1 MKRPVAF
8 RSGNLQSV
16 LFALRTLDF
25 RVANARGPS
34 PACDQPYT
42 HYNLAELLHERVP
55 IANGFHRPAGI
66 GSVRAQS
73 ERPAKA
79 AGMAV
84 RG

>member
-16 LFALRTLDF
+16 LFAPRTLDF

-42 HYNLAELLHERVP
+42 HYNLSALLHAHAKVR
-55 IANGFHRPAGI
+55 RPAGI
-66 GSVRAQS
+66 RA
-73 ERPAKA
+73 
-79 AGMAV
+79 G
-84 RG
+84 